1 MFIIDPQ
8 NWIYSFYQGA
18 HIIVFNYT
26 EHNNIRQAKGRQTPT
41 AFPSKLSSPL
51 MLHFK
56 HQLLRNFL
64 NTAEENFFSMKRLC
78 LNPNKIVIVT
88 LTGFTEVLFI
98 RKGTFYFIFRRLI
111 QIWLSTYEM
120 DNTISFQP
128 QKKLPKAESSCFSF
142 LFFFNASNLFKSIKL
157 VLEVP
162 WRCSSPQKW
171 TNCSLK

>member
-1 MFIIDPQ
+1 
-8 NWIYSFYQGA
+8 
-18 HIIVFNYT
+18 
-26 EHNNIRQAKGRQTPT
+26 
-41 AFPSKLSSPL
+41 

-56 HQLLRNFL
+56 HQLLSNFL

-142 LFFFNASNLFKSIKL
+142 LFFFNASNLFKTSFGGTMKMLLTSEMNKL
-157 VLEVP
+157 FTQVTKIHHKI
-162 WRCSSPQKW
+162 S
-171 TNCSLK
+171 